1 VCCVSVRQR
10 NNIALI
16 GMAGVGKSHIAKKIA
31 TISHYEY
38 METDKLVA
46 EQANKEGMRYHE
58 LSDDD
63 FLRIEKDI
71 FMNLGDLS
79 GKIIDTGASVIY
91 DQDIMSKIAELAHII
106 YIKDSIDV
114 IVGRFNARGPVP
126 LMGIEGKTFEQL
138 FDERRP
144 LYEKYAQSTV
154 IRNSS
159 RNNDAQLLANQILG

>member
-1 VCCVSVRQR
+1 VSVRQR

-31 TISHYEY
+31 AISNYEY
-38 METDKLVA
+38 METDKLIA
-46 EQANKEGMRYHE
+46 EQANEEGMRYHE
-58 LSDDD
+58 LSDSD
-63 FLRIEKDI
+63 FLRIEKDV
-71 FMNLGDLS
+71 FMNLGNLS
-79 GKIIDTGASVIY
+79 SKIIDTGASVIY
-91 DQDIMSKIAELAHII
+91 DHDIMCKIAELAHIV
-106 YIKDSIDV
+106 YIKDDISV
-114 IVGRFNARGPVP
+114 IVARFNDRGKVP

-159 RNNDAQLLANQILG
+159 RDNDAQLIVNQILE